1 MREETDY
8 ENTPPPRLVP
18 HIANPPRVDFVP
30 IRSVRTMTSKLGA
43 PSRAAG
49 LDFDLTELLVGL
61 GSVLCLAGPL
71 VWMFVRYWVFAP

>member
-1 MREETDY
+1 MR
-8 ENTPPPRLVP
+8 TPSLLP

-30 IRSVRTMTSKLGA
+30 IYSVRAMASEPGT
-43 PSRAAG
+43 PSRVAG

-61 GSVLCLAGPL
+61 GSVFCFAGPL